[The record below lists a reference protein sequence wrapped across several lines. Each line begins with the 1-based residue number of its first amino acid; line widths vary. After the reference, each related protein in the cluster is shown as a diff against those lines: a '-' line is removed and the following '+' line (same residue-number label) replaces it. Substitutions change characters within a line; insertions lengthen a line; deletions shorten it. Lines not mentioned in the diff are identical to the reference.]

1 MQALLLKILLPRLFD
16 LVVDVIK
23 DKVQDTDSEIDDT
36 VLAGLEEHKSEI
48 VDAAKSGV
56 KKRLKKLRKHK

>member
-16 LVVDVIK
+16 LVVDAIK
-23 DKVQDTDSEIDDT
+23 DKVEDTESKIDDT
-36 VLAGLEEHKSEI
+36 VLAGLEEHREEI

-56 KKRLKKLRKHK
+56 SKRLKKIRKRK